1 MQFRPKEPQMG
12 RINGGQQFQKINQ
25 VLAGAAS

>member
-1 MQFRPKEPQMG
+1 MQFRPKVPQLDQ
-12 RINGGQQFQKINQ
+12 INGGQQFQKTNQ